1 MNPLNAFL
9 KIADI
14 GVGIGAGAVVTN
26 LVKSTTPAGTNPL
39 MKVAVGIG
47 SMVISNMVGDAAS
60 KFVKRNVEE
69 LSDELKKA
77 KSDIDEAKEANN

>member
-1 MNPLNAFL
+1 MNPMTAFL
-9 KIADI
+9 KIADL

-26 LVKSTTPAGTNPL
+26 LVKSTTPVGTNPI

-60 KFVKRNVEE
+60 KYVKRNVEE

-77 KSDIDEAKEANN
+77 KSEIEAAKELNT